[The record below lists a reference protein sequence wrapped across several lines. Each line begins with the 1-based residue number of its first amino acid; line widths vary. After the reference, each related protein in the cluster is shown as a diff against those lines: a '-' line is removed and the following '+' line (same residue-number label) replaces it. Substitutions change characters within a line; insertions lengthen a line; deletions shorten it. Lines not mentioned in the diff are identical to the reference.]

1 MNNKL
6 NQISAQF
13 LRRLRRQSK
22 EIVDKLHP
30 VSEPTDPATESKIQA
45 LWEQADFEALIS
57 EELQPSN
64 KSEINIINEAKAALK
79 LLNTPIL
86 DNVAKGRKIRPT
98 ESYKTVTILHSS
110 LPHHPGG
117 YSNRAQ
123 GLLKG
128 IKKLGVEIVGYTR
141 PGFYREIVDKSAVP
155 PFPTDLVDEVNYHH
169 LADSVRRGRGEFQYM
184 YSCIEI
190 YRDIFASENPDVV
203 HVRSTFLIALPAIIA
218 AKSLGIPVVYEISG
232 LWELVYE
239 GRGEIGR
246 AKRAT
251 RMENA
256 SVLGATR
263 TVTMNSAMAELLKS
277 RVSRPVDI
285 GLVPNAVDL
294 TKFSDLPEWETQDEQ
309 YDLGYI
315 GSLVD
320 YEGLDLL
327 LHAIAHLRDN
337 GYEFTAKIV
346 GRGHQLEILQELAS
360 SLQLNNLVAFTG
372 PVPADQV
379 QKHFAQIRIIVL
391 PRKTTPA
398 TERVTPLKP
407 FEAMASKR
415 ALITSDVS
423 ALNELSQHGTATTVF
438 RSGDYIALAE
448 AILRLSTDE
457 LQRKTQ
463 IENAFEMVR
472 GFHSWDNIATI
483 MEAELREHARA
494 DYSFHPRSNF
504 K

>member
-1 MNNKL
+1 
-6 NQISAQF
+6 
-13 LRRLRRQSK
+13 
-22 EIVDKLHP
+22 
-30 VSEPTDPATESKIQA
+30 
-45 LWEQADFEALIS
+45 
-57 EELQPSN
+57 
-64 KSEINIINEAKAALK
+64 
-79 LLNTPIL
+79 
-86 DNVAKGRKIRPT
+86 
-98 ESYKTVTILHSS
+98 
-110 LPHHPGG
+110 
-117 YSNRAQ
+117 
-123 GLLKG
+123 
-128 IKKLGVEIVGYTR
+128 
-141 PGFYREIVDKSAVP
+141 
-155 PFPTDLVDEVNYHH
+155 
-169 LADSVRRGRGEFQYM
+169 
-184 YSCIEI
+184 
-190 YRDIFASENPDVV
+190 
-203 HVRSTFLIALPAIIA
+203 
-218 AKSLGIPVVYEISG
+218 
-232 LWELVYE
+232 
-239 GRGEIGR
+239 
-246 AKRAT
+246 
-251 RMENA
+251 MENA

-263 TVTMNSAMAELLKS
+263 TVTMNSAMAVLLKS